1 VLDSR
6 AIISARNRDGIGVC
20 MNNGRFAVIPVF
32 PMAGPYMYVLV
43 GRHEK
48 RLQ

>member
-1 VLDSR
+1 V
-6 AIISARNRDGIGVC
+6 IS
-20 MNNGRFAVIPVF
+20 VF